1 MLNTDKEIGMIKNK
15 TLNSLMIIFNL
26 NQIPFDPVSIVHKY
40 NLEEKDI
47 TTVTIQKICKDLD
60 VKSKVIHRSKPK
72 FKNIPL
78 PCLAKNVDGSWF
90 VVAKANEEKILVYN
104 LEPNMSST
112 LAYQEFYAVYDNE
125 LILFKPKKNEI
136 KNLPFNIKWFMPTIS
151 KYKREL
157 IAVLVASFTVQML
170 GVFTPIIM
178 QVIIDKVLVHNSMYT
193 LNSIMVLLLII
204 TVAELIMGVS
214 KTYVFT
220 GVTSKI
226 DVILGSKLFEHLL
239 DLPLSYFESRKTG
252 DTIARVRELE
262 NIRRFL
268 TGTPLSTII
277 DLFFIIVYLF
287 VMFFYSSKLT
297 MIVIITL
304 PIFALISLLYTP
316 VFRKRLDDKFS
327 AGAESQSFLV
337 ETITGIGTVKA
348 ISLEPKMRDRW
359 DNILVKNTTAGYRLS
374 ILSGNLNSVISFIQK
389 LVNLIILWYGVQ
401 LVIVSEISV
410 GQFIAFRMLA
420 GNVTQPI
427 LRITGLWQEI
437 QQSSISID
445 RIGDIFNSKTE
456 MENSTASRLP
466 MIKGDIEF
474 NKVSF
479 RYGSDKPEVIKNIS
493 FNINKGEVVGFV
505 GRSGSGKST
514 VSKLIQRLYFPTSGK
529 ITIDN
534 VDISIVDSNWL
545 RSQIGIVMQ
554 DSFLFNRTIRENIAI
569 NKPTA
574 SIEEIVNVCNI
585 AGAHEFIVDLPG
597 AYDTM
602 VGENGVGLSGGQKQ
616 RIAIARALIGNPRI
630 LIFDEATSAL
640 DYESEK
646 IIQDNI
652 DLICKGRTVIM
663 IAHRL
668 STLKNADKII
678 VMDKGEII
686 EEGSQEELIKSNGL
700 YKHLYDQQFRME
712 KEQNVCV

>member
-1 MLNTDKEIGMIKNK
+1 MTKNK
-15 TLNSLMIIFNL
+15 TLNSVMIIFNL
-26 NQIPFDPVSIVHKY
+26 NNIPFDPASVVHKY
-40 NLEEKDI
+40 NIESKEINSVL
-47 TTVTIQKICKDLD
+47 IQKISKDLGMKC
-60 VKSKVIHRSKPK
+60 KSAK
-72 FKNIPL
+72 KNRINFEKTPL
-78 PCLAKNVDGSWF
+78 PCLAKNKDGSFF
-90 VVAKANEEKILVYN
+90 VIAKANNEKILVYN
-104 LEPNMSST
+104 AEENKSST
-112 LAYQEFYAVYDNE
+112 LSYDDFYSIYDNE
-125 LILFKPKKNEI
+125 ILLFKPQNNEI
-136 KNLPFNIKWFMPTIS
+136 KNMKFNVKWFIPTIT
-151 KYKREL
+151 KYKTQF
-157 IAVLVASFTVQML
+157 IQVLVASFTIQLL

-178 QVIIDKVLVHNSMYT
+178 QVIIDKVLVHRSMYT
-193 LNSIMVLLLII
+193 LNTIMILLVIVTLF
-204 TVAELIMGVS
+204 ELILGIA
-214 KTYVFT
+214 KNYVFT
-220 GVTSKI
+220 DTTSKI
-226 DVILGSKLFEHLL
+226 DVTLGARLFEHLL
-239 DLPLSYFESRKTG
+239 SLPLSYFESRRTG
-252 DTIARVRELE
+252 DTIAKVRELD

-277 DLFFIIVYLF
+277 DLFFIVVYLF
-287 VMFFYSSKLT
+287 VMFFYSKELT
-297 MIVIITL
+297 MIVILTL
-304 PIFALISLLYTP
+304 PIFAIISFLYTP
-316 VFRKRLDDKFS
+316 IFRKNLDDKFS

-337 ETITGIGTVKA
+337 ETVSGISTVKS

-359 DNILVKNTTAGYRLS
+359 DNILVRNTRAGYKLS
-374 ILSGNLNSVISFIQK
+374 ILSGNLNAIISFIQK
-389 LVNLIILWYGVQ
+389 LVNLVILWYGVQ
-401 LVIVSEISV
+401 LVIAGKLTV

-445 RIGDIFNSKTE
+445 RIGDIFNAKPE
-456 MENSTASRLP
+456 MESTGQTRLP
-466 MIKGDIEF
+466 KIEGDIAFEG
-474 NKVSF
+474 VSF
-479 RYGSDKPEVIKNIS
+479 RYGNDKPEVIKNIS
-493 FNINKGEVVGFV
+493 FEINKGEVVGFV

-529 ITIDN
+529 ITVDK

-554 DSFLFNRTIRENIAI
+554 ESFLFNRSIRDNIAI

-574 SIEEIVNVCNI
+574 TIEEIVYACNI
-585 AGAHEFIVDLPG
+585 AGAHEFIVSLPM

-602 VGENGVGLSGGQKQ
+602 IGENGTGLSGGQKQ
-616 RIAIARALIGNPRI
+616 RIAIARAIIGNPRI

-678 VMDKGEII
+678 VMEKGEIV
-686 EEGSQEELIKSNGL
+686 EEGPPKELLEKDGL
-700 YKHLYDQQFRME
+700 YRHLYNQQFESVGE
-712 KEQNVCV
+712 KDV